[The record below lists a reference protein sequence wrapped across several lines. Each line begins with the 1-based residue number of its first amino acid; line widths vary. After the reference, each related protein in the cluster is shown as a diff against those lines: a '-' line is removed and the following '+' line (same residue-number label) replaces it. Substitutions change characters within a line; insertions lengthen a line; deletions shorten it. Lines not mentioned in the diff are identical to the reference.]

1 MAVNS
6 ATYGGIVQRYTGI
19 LAAYSTYDGIV
30 LGYPG
35 IFAAYSKDAGI
46 FAASSEICKLVT
58 GYFSRLFPIYSR
70 YLVAPLPDML
80 SVYSIILDS
89 CLCTTIGIFP
99 VN

>member
-6 ATYGGIVQRYTGI
+6 VTCGGIVQGYSDIFT
-19 LAAYSTYDGIV
+19 AYSTYDGIV

-58 GYFSRLFPIYSR
+58 GYFSRLFPIYPR
-70 YLVAPLPDML
+70 
-80 SVYSIILDS
+80 
-89 CLCTTIGIFP
+89 
-99 VN
+99 